1 MPSVNLFVSVVLL
14 SVWIQTKS
22 EKQTCPFVTENKK
35 CCRLPFEYNNR
46 RYEECTADVKEKAWK
61 FHWGNPW
68 CFAETDD
75 RNRKYRCLRNENSCG
90 GARTQTAGVISS
102 SNFPQNYKTNVSCS
116 WKIQVDSANYIT
128 LNFTDFELENSSKC
142 AHARVSVY
150 DGLNSSDP
158 SLGVFC
164 GNELPRGIRSSSN
177 KMLVEFIAGRGD
189 LFKGFRAYYDSGD
202 CRVRSYGGNGGGA
215 CCVFPFTY
223 KGKLF
228 NDCAK
233 QDDAHPSNLWCSVTP
248 NFDRD
253 EKRGFC
259 IAEDVPCGVGKF
271 ECKNYHWWKRC
282 IDMKYRC
289 DGNPNCAD
297 NSDEKDCP
305 FMVNPDACVVFYTL
319 KFPNNKS
326 NVAFKMDR
334 NCNYENRCNATKN
347 QGPGK
352 PCNFSDSFKC
362 RNNLCVPNYWRC
374 DGKDDCGD
382 RSDEHDCPYEF
393 DTSKEACSWTSHCV
407 KDGWEAHL
415 GNETPVIKSLA
426 ICSRKNITAI
436 PTYLPTKLTVLL
448 IPGGKIAR
456 IERFNFAR
464 YSSLRKI
471 DLERNQITRIEAHS
485 FINQH
490 QLKTL
495 ILKSNKIRVLETGT
509 FKGLV
514 KLTELSL
521 SDNPI
526 EKIEKGAFYGLE
538 KLRSLN
544 LSNMKLSS
552 ISSGA
557 FNGMD
562 SLRELY
568 LGNNEN
574 LQQLPLDIFSSIS
587 LRFLQADKF
596 EFCCIARLSGPQCD
610 APKDLFSSCNN
621 LMANMTLRLSIWI
634 LGSIALFGNA
644 FVLLWRLKTKSDN
657 RVHAL
662 LLLNLAIAD
671 FFMGIYLALI
681 GSVDAFYRG
690 RYFIYNDRWKH
701 SPLCQFSGF
710 VSTLS
715 SEASVMILTVMTL
728 DRYVTI
734 VHPFKHFGLSIRG
747 AHVTLVITWIA
758 AFVLAGVPLTGI
770 PYLKEFY
777 ARSGVC
783 LPLHLTADKPAGWE
797 YSVFLFLALNFAS
810 FMIIFFLYLIM
821 FLKIKKTRKLSGAGP
836 AVSSIGSRMVFIVLT
851 DFCCWI
857 PIIIIGIASL
867 VGMEAPPSVYA
878 WVAVFV
884 LPLNSA
890 LNPILYTISTANFRR
905 KFRRTLRKEI
915 PMTIASENTY
925 IESRTM
931 DSGHVR
937 SVFLSAS
944 NEESNLLNGKVNES
958 GV

>member
-1 MPSVNLFVSVVLL
+1 MPKLLSLTHCDAISRSHADTSIIHALAFFWSRKKITWNMPSVNLFVSVVLL

-128 LNFTDFELENSSKC
+128 LNFTDFELENSSNC

-228 NDCAK
+228 NGCAK
-233 QDDAHPSNLWCSVTP
+233 QDDGLSSNLWCSVTP

-253 EKRGFC
+253 KKRGFC
-259 IAEDVPCGVGKF
+259 IAENVPCGPGKF
-271 ECKNYHWWKRC
+271 ECKNYHWWKQC
-282 IDMKYRC
+282 IDMKHRC
-289 DGNPNCAD
+289 DGNPNCAE

-305 FMVNPDACVVFYTL
+305 ENVTMGTAAMCQKIKVLVNRVISAIHS
-319 KFPNNKS
+319 K
-326 NVAFKMDR
+326 
-334 NCNYENRCNATKN
+334 
-347 QGPGK
+347 
-352 PCNFSDSFKC
+352 
-362 RNNLCVPNYWRC
+362 
-374 DGKDDCGD
+374 
-382 RSDEHDCPYEF
+382 HDCPYEF
-393 DTSKEACSWTSHCV
+393 DTSKDACSWTSPCA

-415 GNETPVIKSLA
+415 GNEKPVIKSLA
-426 ICSRKNITAI
+426 RCSRKNITGI
-436 PTYLPTKLTVLL
+436 PTYLLTKLTV
-448 IPGGKIAR
+448 
-456 IERFNFAR
+456 F
-464 YSSLRKI
+464 
-471 DLERNQITRIEAHS
+471 DLERNQITSIEPHS

-490 QLKTL
+490 ELKTL

-587 LRFLQADKF
+587 LRFL
-596 EFCCIARLSGPQCD
+596 LSGPQCA

-715 SEASVMILTVMTL
+715 SEASVMILTIMTL

-821 FLKIKKTRKLSGAGP
+821 FLKIQKTRKLSGAGP

-867 VGMEAPPSVYA
+867 LGMEAPPSVYA

-905 KFRRTLRKEI
+905 KFRRTLRKET